1 MDILSVIGVGVAAF
15 IASNIDDMAV
25 LIVFFAQALLPARQV
40 TFGQYVGFS
49 TLVAISVAGSLIS
62 LVVSL

>member
-1 MDILSVIGVGVAAF
+1 
-15 IASNIDDMAV
+15 MAV
-25 LIVFFAQALLPARQV
+25 LIVFFAQALLAARQV